1 MAKKDKKELPASG
14 AGLVRYFEEE
24 TKGPKVTPQQV
35 VIATVVLAVI
45 CIALQFTNI

>member
-1 MAKKDKKELPASG
+1 MAKKDKKSLPPSG

-35 VIATVVLAVI
+35 IIGTVVLAII
-45 CIALQFTNI
+45 CVALQFTSL

>member
-45 CIALQFTNI
+45 CIALQFTQI